1 MSPKDLPL
9 LNLALDRLYEA
20 LNILSEIDGTIR
32 ITKDIANGTNEL
44 ERRIVEMEEPDD
56 RF

>member
-20 LNILSEIDGTIR
+20 LNILAEIDGTIR

-44 ERRIVEMEEPDD
+44 ERRIVEMEEPND